1 MVLVVWSLL
10 NEIASSCLLTIMG
23 VIDILGW
30 LKKVA
35 LGWFLIV
42 GWDCFASCLATV
54 PCSQWRV
61 SYWSIAWKV

>member
-35 LGWFLIV
+35 LG
-42 GWDCFASCLATV
+42 
-54 PCSQWRV
+54 
-61 SYWSIAWKV
+61 